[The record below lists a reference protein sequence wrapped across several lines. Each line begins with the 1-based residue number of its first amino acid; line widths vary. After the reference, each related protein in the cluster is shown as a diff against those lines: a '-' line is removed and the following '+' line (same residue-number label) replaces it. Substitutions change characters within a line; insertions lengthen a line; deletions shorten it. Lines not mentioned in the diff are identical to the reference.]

1 MLISGI
7 ELGNEWFE
15 EPTKVKRENEKVLWR
30 EKLTKTSGREWSK
43 LDGINFKEDNRG
55 NGLLIEKFEVEEIK
69 AVVWECEGSKSLG
82 V

>member
-1 MLISGI
+1 MSV
-7 ELGNEWFE
+7 NKWNR
-15 EPTKVKRENEKVLWR
+15 V
-30 EKLTKTSGREWSK
+30 
-43 LDGINFKEDNRG
+43 DNRG